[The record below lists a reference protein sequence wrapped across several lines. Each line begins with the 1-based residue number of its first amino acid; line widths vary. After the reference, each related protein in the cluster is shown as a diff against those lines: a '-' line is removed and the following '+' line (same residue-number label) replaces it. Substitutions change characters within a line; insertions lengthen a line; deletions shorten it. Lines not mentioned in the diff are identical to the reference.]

1 MLRPPIARIKD
12 PEAHHAGTHLSAAW
26 NCFWVLSVS
35 KSTRLP
41 GKRIDFETE
50 SLKHALSTNL
60 QRHRSCHRCSGHRS
74 PESRIQKPTTRA
86 HSCQQRGTAFRC
98 SRSQN
103 RCVCPASASI
113 LRPRAS
119 NMPCQQ
125 ISKDTGRA
133 TDARA
138 TDRPNQGSRS
148 PPRGHTVVSS
158 VELLLGALGLKIDAL
173 AGQTHRF

>member
-1 MLRPPIARIKD
+1 MLGPPIARIKD
-12 PEAHHAGTHLSAAW
+12 PEAHHAGTQLSAAW

-35 KSTRLP
+35 KSMRLP

-74 PESRIQKPTTRA
+74 PESKTQKPTTRA
-86 HSCQQRGTAFRC
+86 HTCQQRGTPCRC

-103 RCVCPASASI
+103 QCVCPASASI
-113 LRPRAS
+113 LTPKPS
-119 NMPCQQ
+119 KKPYQQ
-125 ISKDTGRA
+125 TSKHTARD

-138 TDRPNQGSRS
+138 TDRLNHKSIIS
-148 PPRGHTVVSS
+148 PRGHTVDSS
-158 VELLLGALGLKIDAL
+158 VELLFGALGVKIDAF
-173 AGQTHRF
+173 ARQAHRF